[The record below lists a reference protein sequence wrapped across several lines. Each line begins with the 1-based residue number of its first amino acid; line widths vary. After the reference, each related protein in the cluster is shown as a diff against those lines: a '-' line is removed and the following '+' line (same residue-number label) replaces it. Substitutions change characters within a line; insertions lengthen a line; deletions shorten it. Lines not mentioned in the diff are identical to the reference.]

1 MSCTQRTKVI
11 NVSHMLTLLLHI
23 YEYVHSVIFFV
34 KWSDTGFLK
43 QVTLRWHLKRV
54 SVMWKILLK
63 TIRWKLNIKIFR
75 DCFGRVNIAVFP
87 CAITHLVSQR
97 NEGNLVVGGSLFI
110 CFQICPQTKRAREWI
125 TKVCS
130 EHFKSED
137 FLCGG
142 ESPQVARCLL
152 KNTAVPSVVPWPS
165 HSVSKERTTNTSLK
179 SASLVCIGE

>member
-1 MSCTQRTKVI
+1 M
-11 NVSHMLTLLLHI
+11 
-23 YEYVHSVIFFV
+23 
-34 KWSDTGFLK
+34 
-43 QVTLRWHLKRV
+43 
-54 SVMWKILLK
+54 
-63 TIRWKLNIKIFR
+63 
-75 DCFGRVNIAVFP
+75 FP

-130 EHFKSED
+130 EYFKSD

-142 ESPQVARCLL
+142 ENPQAARCLL

-179 SASLVCIGE
+179 SASFSMYRRMIHHQDLHPVKVMKQLVGTLDTYYF